1 MRRHLAFS
9 GAYHFFKPHRA
20 GMFSQG
26 EPRGDLKVEA
36 FERNSILDS
45 DASETASPEGVPN
58 TPSPRA
64 QEAPRR

>member
-9 GAYHFFKPHRA
+9 GAYHFFKPNRA
-20 GMFSQG
+20 GVFSKG
-26 EPRGDLKVEA
+26 KPRGDLKVKA
-36 FERNSILDS
+36 FERNSILDG

-64 QEAPRR
+64 QEAPCR

>member
-9 GAYHFFKPHRA
+9 RTYRFFKPHRA
-20 GMFSQG
+20 GVFSKGKQ
-26 EPRGDLKVEA
+26 RGDLKVKA

-45 DASETASPEGVPN
+45 DASETASSEGVPN

-64 QEAPRR
+64 QEAPCR